1 MELKGVGPT
10 TACAL
15 VAVSVMHMILKWT
28 STAAWLGL
36 TPSQYSSGG
45 KSKLGRI

>member
-15 VAVSVMHMILKWT
+15 VACIGNAHDFKKGRQL
-28 STAAWLGL
+28 AAWLG
-36 TPSQYSSGG
+36 
-45 KSKLGRI
+45 